1 MKEEASLQ
9 NGGEEQQCSMRSH
22 FDAAKL
28 SFDVPRWAA
37 DAMATCSDG
46 EFISL
51 SSGGILI
58 TQEQVL
64 PRSI

>member
-9 NGGEEQQCSMRSH
+9 NGREEEQCSMQSH
-22 FDAAKL
+22 FDAAKP
-28 SFDVPRWAA
+28 SFDVPCWAA

-58 TQEQVL
+58 TE
-64 PRSI
+64 